1 MSIFSRVARP
11 KVKTSV
17 FNLSE
22 EHRLSCNMGY
32 LIPILCKE
40 VLPSDKFRIN
50 TELLIKLAPLKAPM
64 MQRLKAKVDYF
75 YVPTYQVC
83 DAFKDFINPKVNVD
97 NSIVLPYFKPLNIS
111 DEVLDDAFNLESLAD
126 YLGLP
131 VGSGFAGSTEQ
142 ISALPFLVYQHIYNT
157 YYRDQNLQP
166 DDGDIDTIDCC
177 NIDCFKSLKG
187 DIYVNSP
194 SEDNN
199 QLEQLFKLRSC
210 AWKKDYF
217 TSALPSPQAGDDVY
231 LPVGDKAPIKGQSQI
246 EMQALATGGT
256 IPPYT
261 TPNSFETDN
270 DESSESARLMANYTD
285 SSEDPAVAGLF
296 APLEGAGNYADLTQ
310 ATGISINNFR
320 KLFQL
325 QKFKELAERGGTRYN
340 EIVRNFFNAFIPDGY
355 IDRPIYLGGQVQ
367 PISVGEVI
375 QTSGTDANSPQGYRA
390 GIANSYGRTRN
401 VVLHANA
408 HGYVMGLLRIMPE
421 ATYSQGLERMWTRK
435 NIFDYAWPQFANIG
449 EQEILNKELFFGS
462 DNKNDEIFGYT
473 PRYAEYKTGHCHTCG
488 QFRPGGNLAYW
499 SMQRNFA
506 NRPLLNSDF
515 ISMTKGINY
524 SPFYQTTNEVEH
536 CYVDLY
542 NHIIARRPLPYFGT
556 PAGV

>member
-1 MSIFSRVARP
+1 MSIFSKVSRP

-22 EHRLSCNMGY
+22 EHRLSCNMGF

-97 NSIVLPYFKPLNIS
+97 NSIVLPYFTPLAAS
-111 DEVLDDAFNLESLAD
+111 DEGDSFFNFESLAD

-131 VGSGFAGSTEQ
+131 VDNEGFFDNSEEK
-142 ISALPFLVYQHIYNT
+142 ISLLPFLVYQHIYNC

-166 DDGDIDTIDCC
+166 DEGDLATIQCC
-177 NIDCFKSLKG
+177 NIDFFKSLQG
-187 DIYVNSP
+187 DMSDLDSLPEYW
-194 SEDNN
+194 N
-199 QLEQLFKLRSC
+199 QVRQLFALRSC

-217 TSALPSPQAGDDVY
+217 TSALPSPQAGDDVMI
-231 LPVGDKAPIKGQSQI
+231 PVGDKAPLKGQ
-246 EMQALATGGT
+246 ATVFANPNQQHLPDEPYSEVKLGIKAEQGYQFPLYDGENSDEESLRGT
-256 IPPYT
+256 FYAQLNQT
-261 TPNSFETDN
+261 
-270 DESSESARLMANYTD
+270 
-285 SSEDPAVAGLF
+285 
-296 APLEGAGNYADLTQ
+296 GNYADLSQ
-310 ATGISINNFR
+310 ASGISINNFR

-367 PISVGEVI
+367 PVNVGEVI

-449 EQEILNKELFFGS
+449 EQEILNKELFFSS
-462 DNKNDEIFGYT
+462 DNKNDDIFGYT

-524 SPFYQTTNEVEH
+524 SPFYQTTDEVEH

>member
-1 MSIFSRVARP
+1 MSIFSRVSRP
-11 KVKTSV
+11 KLKTSV

-97 NSIVLPYFKPLNIS
+97 NSIVLPYFEPDTFTDN
-111 DEVLDDAFNLESLAD
+111 VDADMFKIETLAD

-131 VGSGFAGSTEQ
+131 VGSAFNNSVEK
-142 ISALPFLVYQHIYNT
+142 ISPLPFLVYQHIYNS

-166 DDGDIDTIDCC
+166 DDGTLRDIDCC
-177 NIDCFKSLKG
+177 NIEAFKSMQG
-187 DIYVNSP
+187 DIFESSP
-194 SEDNN
+194 DDNYN
-199 QLEQLFKLRSC
+199 QFKQLFKLRSC

-217 TSALPSPQAGDDVY
+217 TSALPSPQAGEDVY
-231 LPVGDKAPIKGQSQI
+231 LPVGDKAPIRGRAQVQ
-246 EMQALATGGT
+246 MQDLGESE
-256 IPPYT
+256 IPGFT
-261 TPNSFETDN
+261 TPTSFQTDN
-270 DESSESARLMANYTD
+270 DEAATEANLYVNYTD
-285 SSEDPAVAGLF
+285 TDDDPAEAGLF
-296 APLEGAGNYADLTQ
+296 VDLQGHSNYADLSQ
-310 ATGISINNFR
+310 ASGISINNFR

-375 QTSGTDANSPQGYRA
+375 QTSGTDENSPQGYRA

-408 HGYVMGLLRIMPE
+408 HGYVMGLMRIMPE

-449 EQEILNKELFFGS
+449 EQEILNKELFFAT

-524 SPFYQTTNEVEH
+524 SPFYQTTSQVEH